1 MMRLSK
7 HPALLNG
14 LQAEHGVGEPGCVEA
29 VDNFYGLGLLRDG
42 RADHADDIV
51 TENVA

>member
-14 LQAEHGVGEPGCVEA
+14 LQAEYGVGEPGCVEV
-29 VDNFYGLGLLRDG
+29 VDNFYGQGLLRDSQ
-42 RADHADDIV
+42 AEHADDIV
-51 TENVA
+51 TEIVA